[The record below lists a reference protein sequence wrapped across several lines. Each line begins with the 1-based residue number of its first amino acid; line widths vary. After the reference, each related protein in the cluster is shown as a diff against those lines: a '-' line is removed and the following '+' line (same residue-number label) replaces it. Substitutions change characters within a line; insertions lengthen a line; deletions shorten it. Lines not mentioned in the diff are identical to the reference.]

1 MTGDEDMLNF
11 LFAIRLQFKL
21 TNNAKLQFLTS
32 TLVTLFSSGYGLKI
46 FKCGHIAH
54 PCPLADTS
62 ITTILKTITIF
73 AIAFVLLTACKN
85 SNQQSLSVERIND
98 SVIILTNHYQD
109 TSKFKQ
115 AIKLLNDA
123 ILLDSNYF
131 DSYIKKVFFETAL
144 GDFNGA
150 SKTSTQLI
158 KLKPDSA
165 DLYFQRGL
173 FKELINDSLSSK
185 PDFSK
190 GVLLYKLALDTMDK
204 KNPYWFAYWK
214 NSAVCLILAG
224 QGQLIHDFLR
234 ENCKTA
240 FDSSIYDVEVLS
252 KNRTELLQM
261 FRDKYIR

>member
-1 MTGDEDMLNF
+1 
-11 LFAIRLQFKL
+11 
-21 TNNAKLQFLTS
+21 
-32 TLVTLFSSGYGLKI
+32 
-46 FKCGHIAH
+46 
-54 PCPLADTS
+54 LANIL
-62 ITTILKTITIF
+62 ITIILKTTTIF
-73 AIAFVLLTACKN
+73 AIAFILLTACKN
-85 SNQQSLSVERIND
+85 SNQESLSAKQIND
-98 SVIILTNHYQD
+98 SVITLTNGYQD
-109 TSKFKQ
+109 SSKFKQ

-123 ILLDSNYF
+123 IRLDSNYF
-131 DSYIKKVFFETAL
+131 DSYSKKVFFETAI

-158 KLKPDSA
+158 KFKPDSA

-190 GVLLYKLALDTMDK
+190 GVFLYKLTLDTMDK

-224 QGQLIHDFLR
+224 QGKIIHDFLR
-234 ENCKTA
+234 QNCKTP

-252 KNRTELLQM
+252 KSRADLLQM